1 MNEITIFEA
10 NKLDKITKSGNER
23 LDKLSTQI
31 MSEMNKVNALFTEV
45 KAKTEAYARACAPL
59 FGEIKRDKL
68 YEKGGFKSL
77 EEYAAQFGVQKS
89 TAYAWARV
97 GEAFFLEDNDYTRK
111 IRDTLTMS
119 NMAELTNTDRVKLA
133 AAIDNKEI
141 TGDTA
146 QKEIRDFA
154 AVNRKDGKSKERVL
168 PAFTVSEYRGDGKG
182 AVIAENVIKEDM
194 YEAVADYVSSNYGA
208 ESPAGVMFATAKM
221 EGDKPSAAQHF
232 VAYTKEG
239 FVGMFEYRPYVSKPA
254 SVKGKGKDIS
264 SLKDLLAAM
273 SPAERLELLKALD
286 GSSEEGEE
294 A

>member
-10 NKLDKITKSGNER
+10 NKLDKIKKSGNER
-23 LDKLSTQI
+23 LDKLSNQI

-97 GEAFFLEDNDYTRK
+97 GEAFFLEDNEYTRK
-111 IRDTLTMS
+111 VRETLTMS
-119 NMAELTNTDRVKLA
+119 NMAELTNTDRVQLA
-133 AAIDNKEI
+133 AAIDKKEI
-141 TGDTA
+141 TGETA

-154 AVNRKDGKSKERVL
+154 SAHRKGGKAKEKVL
-168 PAFTVSEYRGDGKG
+168 PTFTLSEMTSN

-194 YEAVADYVSSNYGA
+194 YEAAAEVLVEDGIIDSS
-208 ESPAGVMFATAKM
+208 AGVFFSTVKF
-221 EGDKPSAAQHF
+221 EGDKPSAFQHF
-232 VAYTKEG
+232 VAYTYDG
-239 FVGMFEYRPYVSKPA
+239 YVRMFKYSPYVKKPVKVK
-254 SVKGKGKDIS
+254 SKGKEEF
-264 SLKDLLAAM
+264 DLAAYIAGLTPEQRKALAAM
-273 SPAERLELLKALD
+273 AA
-286 GSSEEGEE
+286 GEGQEG
-294 A
+294 

>member
-10 NKLDKITKSGNER
+10 NRLDKIKKSGNDR
-23 LDKLSTQI
+23 LDKISGQI
-31 MSEMNKVNALFTEV
+31 MTEMNKVNALFTEV

-77 EEYAAQFGVQKS
+77 EEYAAQFGVQKN

-97 GEAFFLEDNDYTRK
+97 GEAFFLVDNDYTRK
-111 IRDTLTMS
+111 IRETLTMS
-119 NMAELTNTDRVKLA
+119 NMAEVTNTDRVQLA

-141 TGDTA
+141 TGETA
-146 QKEIRDFA
+146 QKEIREFA
-154 AVNRKDGKSKERVL
+154 STHRKGGKTKERVL
-168 PAFTVSEYRGDGKG
+168 PTFTLAEMTSK

-194 YEAVADYVSSNYGA
+194 YEAAAQSLVDDGIVDTSAA
-208 ESPAGVMFATAKM
+208 VMFSTAKLD
-221 EGDKPSAAQHF
+221 GDKASAAQHF
-232 VAYTKEG
+232 IAYTAGGYVK
-239 FVGMFEYRPYVSKPA
+239 MYEYRPYVNKPA
-254 SVKGKGKDIS
+254 TTKGKGKDIS
-264 SLKDLLAAM
+264 SLKDMLAAM

-286 GSSEEGEE
+286 GVDDGEE

>member
-10 NKLDKITKSGNER
+10 NKLDKIKKSGNDR
-23 LDKLSTQI
+23 LDKISGQI
-31 MSEMNKVNALFTEV
+31 MTEMNKVNALFTEV

-77 EEYAAQFGVQKS
+77 EDYAAQFGVQKS

-141 TGDTA
+141 TGETA
-146 QKEIRDFA
+146 QKEIREFA
-154 AVNRKDGKSKERVL
+154 STHRKDGKTKERVL
-168 PAFTVSEYRGDGKG
+168 PTFNLAEMTSK
-182 AVIAENVIKEDM
+182 AVIAENVIREDM
-194 YEAVADYVSSNYGA
+194 YEAAAQSLVDDGIVDTTAA
-208 ESPAGVMFATAKM
+208 VMFSTAKLD
-221 EGDKPSAAQHF
+221 GDKASAAQHF
-232 VAYTKEG
+232 IAYTAGGYVK
-239 FVGMFEYRPYVSKPA
+239 MYEYRPYVNKP
-254 SVKGKGKDIS
+254 STTKGKGKDIS
-264 SLKDLLAAM
+264 SLKDMLAAM

-286 GSSEEGEE
+286 DVDEGEE

>member
-23 LDKLSTQI
+23 LDKLSNQI

-77 EEYAAQFGVQKS
+77 EDYAAQFGVQKS

-111 IRDTLTMS
+111 IRGTLTMS
-119 NMAELTNTDRVKLA
+119 NMAELTNTDRVQLA

-141 TGDTA
+141 TGETS
-146 QKEIRDFA
+146 QKDIREFA
-154 AVNRKDGKSKERVL
+154 TTHRKDGKGKEKVL
-168 PAFTVSEYRGDGKG
+168 PTFTVADMCSK
-182 AVIAENVIKEDM
+182 AVVAENVIKESM
-194 YEAVADYVSSNYGA
+194 YEAVADMLVD
-208 ESPAGVMFATAKM
+208 EEIVDTPAAVFFSTVKLD
-221 EGDKPSAAQHF
+221 GDKPSAAQHF
-232 VAYTKEG
+232 IAYTAG
-239 FVGMFEYRPYVSKPA
+239 GYVRMFEYRPYVKPA
-254 SVKGKGKDIS
+254 NKDKGKRPSIAELLAQLTDEEREQ
-264 SLKDLLAAM
+264 LAAM
-273 SPAERLELLKALD
+273 AGGK
-286 GSSEEGEE
+286 GE
-294 A
+294 

>member
-111 IRDTLTMS
+111 IRETLTMS

-133 AAIDNKEI
+133 AAIDSKEI
-141 TGDTA
+141 TSETA

-154 AVNRKDGKSKERVL
+154 TANRKGGKGKEKVL
-168 PAFTVSEYRGDGKG
+168 PTFTVSDMCSR
-182 AVIAENVIKEDM
+182 AVIAVNVIKEDM
-194 YEAVADYVSSNYGA
+194 YEAVSESLVDEEIV
-208 ESPAGVMFATAKM
+208 ESPAAVFFTTVKLD
-221 EGDKPSAAQHF
+221 GDKASAAQHF
-232 VAYTKEG
+232 IAYTAG
-239 FVGMFEYRPYVSKPA
+239 GYVRMYEYRPFVSKPA
-254 SVKGKGKDIS
+254 VKGKGKEDF
-264 SLKDLLAAM
+264 DLAAYIAGLTPEQRKALAAM
-273 SPAERLELLKALD
+273 AA
-286 GSSEEGEE
+286 GEGQEG
-294 A
+294 

>member
-31 MSEMNKVNALFTEV
+31 MTEMNKVNALFTEV

-111 IRDTLTMS
+111 IRETLTMS
-119 NMAELTNTDRVKLA
+119 NMAELTNADRVQLA
-133 AAIDNKEI
+133 AAIDNKDI
-141 TGDTA
+141 TKETA

-154 AVNRKDGKSKERVL
+154 ATHRKGGKGKEKVL
-168 PAFTVSEYRGDGKG
+168 PTFTVADMCSR

-194 YEAVADYVSSNYGA
+194 YEAVADSLVD
-208 ESPAGVMFATAKM
+208 EEIVDSPAAVFFTTVKLD
-221 EGDKPSAAQHF
+221 GDKASAAQHF
-232 VAYTKEG
+232 IAYTAG
-239 FVGMFEYRPYVSKPA
+239 GYVRMYEYRPFVNKPTKT
-254 SVKGKGKDIS
+254 KGKKDF
-264 SLKDLLAAM
+264 DLAAYIAGLTPEQRKALAAM
-273 SPAERLELLKALD
+273 AA
-286 GSSEEGEE
+286 GEGQEG
-294 A
+294 

>member
-31 MSEMNKVNALFTEV
+31 MTEMNKVNALFTEV

-111 IRDTLTMS
+111 IRGTLSMS
-119 NMAELTNTDRVKLA
+119 NMAELTNTDRVQLA
-133 AAIDNKEI
+133 AAIDNKDI
-141 TGDTA
+141 TKDTA
-146 QKEIRDFA
+146 QKEVRDFA
-154 AVNRKDGKSKERVL
+154 ATHRKDGKNKEKVL
-168 PAFTVSEYRGDGKG
+168 PAFTVSDMCSR

-194 YEAVADYVSSNYGA
+194 YEAVSELLIDEEII
-208 ESPAGVMFATAKM
+208 ESPADVFFTTVKLG
-221 EGDKPSAAQHF
+221 GDKASAAQHF
-232 VAYTKEG
+232 IAYTAG
-239 FVGMFEYRPYVSKPA
+239 GYVRMFEYRPFVNKPA
-254 SVKGKGKDIS
+254 KTKGKEEFDFAAYIAGLTPEQRKTLAEMAAGKV
-264 SLKDLLAAM
+264 
-273 SPAERLELLKALD
+273 
-286 GSSEEGEE
+286 EEG
-294 A
+294 